1 MKKVLLTGVALML
14 AGGVAAPVFAADA
27 TPGFTVTG
35 DARMRM
41 YYKSDEYANT
51 FGNSLVPA
59 GSSVAA
65 GSQTNMDTRIRF
77 DLTGTA
83 AGGAYVKGRI
93 RMMES
98 TMSAMDTDLNGING
112 QNQNNIWADKAYMG
126 VPITKDITIEVGK
139 YRSTY
144 GPLPT
149 TYNFFYDDVQLAG
162 ARGIIKIGDVVINPF
177 FEWMTDGQNS
187 GITSSNA
194 AQTSSA
200 TDKANDNDEM
210 RMGAHVKA
218 KLNKDWTIGGMLGY
232 QMDNRVDTATA
243 TGNQGAFGSI
253 YVNGTAGAF
262 GIVGELAYTAAKLNG
277 FNTWAEDANVN
288 GTFGSFNT
296 TTGTTGTEATQ
307 DMIGSK
313 NDGYGGYINPT
324 FTIDKLTLGVNAGFT
339 KNGFRPDVAYGF
351 VMIGGKDN
359 SIIGDSVRIGETGD
373 WLWAGL
379 SATYA
384 ISNDLKVTGN
394 FVYADV
400 DSVDITSAG
409 AVTAMKAG
417 QGDVPY
423 TTAKALDSAYELSAI
438 MQYTISK
445 GADLFLSAGYL
456 KPDFTNPALKTDA
469 ALGVASRLE
478 IAF

>member
-1 MKKVLLTGVALML
+1 MKKVLLTGIALTL
-14 AGGVAAPVFAADA
+14 AGGFAAPVFAADV

-35 DARMRM
+35 DARARM
-41 YYKSDEYANT
+41 YYKSDEYANA
-51 FGNSLVPA
+51 FGNTPNVN
-59 GSSVAA
+59 GSA
-65 GSQTNMDTRIRF
+65 TNLDTRIRF
-77 DLTGTA
+77 NLTGTA

-98 TMSAMDTDLNGING
+98 TVAALDTDLNGING
-112 QNQNNIWADKAYMG
+112 QNQNNIWADQAYMG
-126 VPITKDITIEVGK
+126 IPFTKEITVEVGK

-149 TYNFFYDDVQLAG
+149 TYNFFYDDVSLAG
-162 ARGIIKIGDVVINPF
+162 ARGIIKIGDVTINPF
-177 FEWMTDGQNS
+177 FEWMTDAANT

-200 TDKANDNDEM
+200 IDKNNDNDEM

-218 KLNKDWTIGGMLGY
+218 KLNKDWTVGGMLGY

-243 TGNQGAFGSI
+243 TGNQGLFGSA
-253 YVNGTAGAF
+253 YVNGKAGAF
-262 GIVGELAYTAAKLNG
+262 GLVGELAYTAAKLNG

-296 TTGTTGTEATQ
+296 VTGTTGTEANQ
-307 DMIGSK
+307 DMIGSRD
-313 NDGYGGYINPT
+313 DGYGGYINPT

-373 WLWAGL
+373 WLYAGL
-379 SATYA
+379 VVSYA
-384 ISNDLKVTGN
+384 IKNDLKLTGN

-400 DSVDITSAG
+400 DSVDVVSA
-409 AVTAMKAG
+409 AAITAMRAG
-417 QGDVPY
+417 RGDVPY
-423 TTAKALDSAYELSAI
+423 TAARALDNAWELSAI
-438 MQYTISK
+438 LQYTISK
-445 GADLFLSAGYL
+445 GADVFLSAGYL
-456 KPDFTNPALKTDA
+456 KPEFDSPTAHNDG